1 MNRVID
7 GRCMIFNLNR
17 SFSHY
22 YDA

>member
-7 GRCMIFNLNR
+7 GRHMIFNLNR